1 MGNPTQSLRALI
13 RPANY
18 LLWTVVSL
26 SLLFDM
32 YMFASWKQDFD
43 YISHILFQVNLNEAT
58 VVYLLRRRPKACLLK
73 HLFSP
78 PWTTF
83 STETSLVFSR
93 RRPQTRPGC
102 LRSLLLNRRTTTWNL
117 FVLDLY
123 NKETYY
129 FSFFLSKSFS
139 ITRKPAF
146 AHLKK
151 KAIWHNLL
159 SIQNEAISLV
169 AMHSKELWLVQKNHA
184 TVKLDSYGF
193 SSMNTY
199 SESRK
204 ELRGLQILKK
214 MLEK

>member
-26 SLLFDM
+26 SLRFDM

-43 YISHILFQVNLNEAT
+43 YISHTLFQVNLNEAT
-58 VVYLLRRRPKACLLK
+58 VVYLLRRRPRACFLK

-117 FVLDLY
+117 FVLY

-139 ITRKPAF
+139 ITRP
-146 AHLKK
+146 LPTWKK
-151 KAIWHNLL
+151 RPFDVICCLYKMKQYHWLL
-159 SIQNEAISLV
+159 CTARNFD
-169 AMHSKELWLVQKNHA
+169 W
-184 TVKLDSYGF
+184 
-193 SSMNTY
+193 
-199 SESRK
+199 SRK
-204 ELRGLQILKK
+204 ITPQWNLTHMVFRAWILTAKA
-214 MLEK
+214 EKNCEVYKS